1 MPFSSLKSEFELF
14 EFTELV
20 FGNELIH
27 EHKINKYNV
36 KKENILNIFLI
47 MSSFWESD
55 ISLKILRNKLSTVKT
70 IKPSVLQWGKRF
82 V

>member
-36 KKENILNIFLI
+36 KKENILNIFLT
-47 MSSFWESD
+47 MSSFRKSG
-55 ISLKILRNKLSTVKT
+55 ISLKILHNKLSAVKT
-70 IKPSVLQWGKRF
+70 IKPSVLQWGKNPC
-82 V
+82 

>member
-27 EHKINKYNV
+27 EHKINRYNV
-36 KKENILNIFLI
+36 KKRKYFKYFSHNVLLFFKGNA
-47 MSSFWESD
+47 
-55 ISLKILRNKLSTVKT
+55 SL
-70 IKPSVLQWGKRF
+70 
-82 V
+82 

>member
-1 MPFSSLKSEFELF
+1 MTSVSLSVEFISEFDF
-14 EFTELV
+14 AQPQ
-20 FGNELIH
+20 
-27 EHKINKYNV
+27 KINKHNA
-36 KKENILNIFLI
+36 KKENILNIFLT

-55 ISLKILRNKLSTVKT
+55 ISLKILHNKLSTVKT